1 MSTAFFDTVVAQPGK
16 KRVTTT
22 LRGYY
27 SGPFA
32 NTGFELDIHDTLG
45 IDSNKFLTC
54 KTTTALDME
63 TTVDTVLNDIFHAA
77 FIHGDDFARLI
88 GQGPAC
94 YAVESLPKQ
103 WLLPG
108 KVGENLGLKQV
119 FRWTRFKVDNSGL
132 HLGGTHSTEAR
143 VPAVTI
149 KGPDPL
155 KVELGDPIAGV
166 YKAEV
171 TDLRPPI
178 TYQWTSQNAVAS
190 GSGPTTTLTWNI
202 TLHNNQYVS
211 RVIHVTATDAD
222 GIKASASRTVQIRR
236 VVSSDLPDFCAK
248 KPWSPECDYGS
259 TPASAWWETVARRC
273 NARGHPHD
281 GTMSAAFRRRK
292 WGANGKLRMFCRECG
307 QLPHRDSPRV
317 SRPHQ
322 RAPWRCRARAR
333 TFTLTGFSPALSP
346 PGRRRAV
353 RRRLP
358 LGVPRR
364 SGPRAR
370 TPHACAQ
377 RTRAQPLPHLRDQ
390 RPG

>member
-155 KVELGDPIAGV
+155 KVELGDPNSPAC
-166 YKAEV
+166 
-171 TDLRPPI
+171 TRP
-178 TYQWTSQNAVAS
+178 
-190 GSGPTTTLTWNI
+190 
-202 TLHNNQYVS
+202 
-211 RVIHVTATDAD
+211 
-222 GIKASASRTVQIRR
+222 KSRTCVR
-236 VVSSDLPDFCAK
+236 
-248 KPWSPECDYGS
+248 
-259 TPASAWWETVARRC
+259 
-273 NARGHPHD
+273 
-281 GTMSAAFRRRK
+281 
-292 WGANGKLRMFCRECG
+292 
-307 QLPHRDSPRV
+307 
-317 SRPHQ
+317 
-322 RAPWRCRARAR
+322 
-333 TFTLTGFSPALSP
+333 LSP
-346 PGRRRAV
+346 T
-353 RRRLP
+353 
-358 LGVPRR
+358 
-364 SGPRAR
+364 SGPR
-370 TPHACAQ
+370 
-377 RTRAQPLPHLRDQ
+377 RTRSRAAAV
-390 RPG
+390 RPPR